1 MYKIT
6 ATEFNNEKA
15 TEYETKSML
24 YLMNYY
30 NNRGEIAFFAI
41 DFFNDVTGIDRYAR
55 NLYDIQSKGV
65 KDVQPSTLG
74 SFLVT
79 LFKNYLSEF
88 GFVDFILFIESMS
101 PSIKRQIGDKT
112 IFKYSDLSL
121 SQQTSIKENL
131 ISEAKEK
138 TYIEDKS
145 LITEEN
151 VDNFLCK
158 VNFVIG
164 NKDTAQYIRDLI
176 KVETD
181 LNIEDSYLKK
191 IFKEIRDHQ
200 SSKKNNG
207 VENKVIEKIGDVFV
221 YDKTIDISEI
231 KILVLNRIISKHG
244 TKFDCAMPSCFS
256 SIYMAVDETIRDDFL
271 EECQNAVF
279 KILLNKGNSDAY
291 WTLFG
296 EIFTLIKNNP
306 TDDVDSLYQK
316 IKEKTLDDV
325 TFLDYNSARYFVAM
339 VKEGIKK

>member
-6 ATEFNNEKA
+6 ASELNNEKA

-30 NNRGEIAFFAI
+30 NNRGDVAFFAI

-55 NLYDIQSKGV
+55 NLYDVQSKGI
-65 KDVQPSTLG
+65 KDIQPATLG
-74 SFLVT
+74 CFLVT
-79 LFKNYLSEF
+79 LFKNYLSDLNF
-88 GFVDFILFIESMS
+88 LDFILFIESVS
-101 PSIKRQIGDKT
+101 VSIKKEIGEKT
-112 IFKYSDLSL
+112 VFKYSDLSV
-121 SQQTSIKENL
+121 SAQKSIKESL
-131 ISEAKEK
+131 LKESMEK

-145 LITEEN
+145 LITDEKLN
-151 VDNFLCK
+151 DFLVK

-164 NKDTAQYIRDLI
+164 NKNTAQYIRDLI

-191 IFKEIRDHQ
+191 IFKEIRDCQ
-200 SSKKNNG
+200 SSKKNNA
-207 VENKVIEKIGDVFV
+207 VENKIIEKIGDVFAF
-221 YDKTIDISEI
+221 DKTIDISEI

-244 TKFDCAMPSCFS
+244 TKFDKAMPSCFS
-256 SIYMAVDETIRDDFL
+256 SIYMSVDETVRDDFL
-271 EECQNAVF
+271 EECQDAVF

-291 WTLFG
+291 WILFG
-296 EIFTLIKNNP
+296 EVFTLIKNNP
-306 TDDVDSLYQK
+306 NDDVDSLYQK
-316 IKEKTLDDV
+316 IKEKTLNDV